1 MTNEFHLLQ
10 SWTPTQGKELTKRQ
24 AQRLLKKL
32 KISKLTKFN
41 TGEKGM
47 FRKHRK
53 QYCARLRLMQG
64 REPRNPPANVPPATN
79 HRQLDFKDENVSFA
93 WNGMINTTII

>member
-32 KISKLTKFN
+32 KISKLNKFK
-41 TGEKGM
+41 TEEQGPL
-47 FRKHRK
+47 K

-64 REPRNPPANVPPATN
+64 SEPRNPPANIPPTTN
-79 HRQLDFKDENVSFA
+79 HRQLDFKSSDISLA